1 MFRVKTC
8 KWVGDCFIYTNAS
21 NRLSY
26 LIGDQPHVINHF
38 DQGIYLLGYLPAH
51 NRIYVTNKDMSIMSY
66 ALSLT
71 VVEYQ
76 SAILRG
82 DMAAAESIL
91 PTIPSDQRNRIAR
104 FLEAQGRFRAYAQ
117 SQADVQT

>member
-1 MFRVKTC
+1 M
-8 KWVGDCFIYTNAS
+8 
-21 NRLSY
+21 SY

-66 ALSLT
+66 SLSLA

-82 DMAAAESIL
+82 DMAAAEGL
-91 PTIPSDQRNRIAR
+91 LETIPAEQRNRVAR
-104 FLEAQGRFRAYAQ
+104 FLEGQGGSHY
-117 SQADVQT
+117 DLG

>member
-1 MFRVKTC
+1 MKTC

-51 NRIYVTNKDMSIMSY
+51 NRIYVTNKDMNIMSY
-66 ALSLT
+66 SLSLT

-82 DMAAAESIL
+82 DMPAAEAIL
-91 PTIPSDQRNRIAR
+91 PSIPSDQRNRIAR
-104 FLEAQGRFRAYAQ
+104 FLEAQGKP
-117 SQADVQT
+117 